1 MAKQITVQEGF
12 VYQQANAPGD
22 EHGGRPSPPLPI
34 QTRSKSGL
42 IAGEGD
48 TGLTGDT
55 FAVCGIDATVNIT
68 HPVTG
73 QTNNFF
79 VSYAQGAT
87 DPNWT
92 SNFSTDNVSW
102 ILAPGHRACRATP
115 A

>member
-1 MAKQITVQEGF
+1 MQV
-12 VYQQANAPGD
+12 
-22 EHGGRPSPPLPI
+22 
-34 QTRSKSGL
+34 GL

-48 TGLTGDT
+48 TGLSGDT
-55 FAVCGIDATVNIT
+55 FSINGHNIA

-92 SNFSTDNVSW
+92 SNFSTDNVS
-102 ILAPGHRACRATP
+102 LDAGARHRAGR
-115 A
+115 